1 MGIIIDRRPNQGQKH
16 VGNRQRFITRSK
28 QHIRESIKRNLQN
41 RSITDTQSG
50 TKVKIPTDSINEPN
64 FQHDPHSGINHR
76 VLPGNK
82 QYVTGDQIKRPPG
95 GGGKGAGNGDP
106 GDSTETGED
115 DFNFVL
121 TKEEFQE
128 LFFEDLELPDLVKKQ
143 LKSTDVHVYRRDG
156 ISTAGNPT
164 NLNVIR
170 TLKQSMGRRIT
181 LKKPLQEQL
190 MRLEQEL
197 MHAEP
202 ESSHAQDLMS
212 QMEVLQRKIASV
224 CYVDP
229 IDLRYNVFNKKP
241 VPQTHATMFCIM
253 DVSGSMD
260 ENKKDIA
267 KRFFML
273 LYMFL
278 QRKYE
283 RVHVE
288 FIRHHT
294 EADRVDEQ
302 TFFYDKLTGGTQVS
316 SALTLLK
323 DLITTEFSPDH
334 TNIYVCQVSDGDNY
348 DSDNKTCAQL
358 LHQELLPHIQYMA
371 YVEVH
376 DREGWDQYPLL
387 QFANTRLFNTYKQVS
402 NQQPNLQCVKVG
414 SVNEIYP
421 VFRELFEK
429 K

>member
-28 QHIRESIKRNLQN
+28 QHIRDSIKRNLQN

-50 TKVKIPTDSINEPN
+50 DKVKIPTGSINEPH
-64 FQHDPHSGINHR
+64 FGHDPQSGINHR

-95 GGGKGAGNGDP
+95 GGDQGAGDP

-115 DFNFVL
+115 DFHFVL
-121 TKEEFQE
+121 TKEEFQD
-128 LFFEDLELPDLVKKQ
+128 LFFEDLELPDMVKKQ
-143 LKSTDVHVYRRDG
+143 LKTTQAYVYRRDG

-170 TLKQSMGRRIT
+170 TLKQSMGRRIV
-181 LKKPLQEQL
+181 LRKPLERELAQL
-190 MRLEQEL
+190 HATLAELPEDHADRVGIQLEIDAL
-197 MHAEP
+197 T
-202 ESSHAQDLMS
+202 
-212 QMEVLQRKIASV
+212 RKIAGV

-323 DLITTEFSPDH
+323 DLIHTEFSPDQ

-358 LHQELLPHIQYMA
+358 LQQELLSHIQYMA
-371 YVEVH
+371 YVEVQ
-376 DREGWDQYPLL
+376 DKEGWDQYPML
-387 QFANTRLFNTYKQVS
+387 QYVNTKLFNTYKQVS
-402 NQQPNLQCVKVG
+402 DANARLQCVKVAE
-414 SVNEIYP
+414 VNEIYP